1 LTPGLAKG
9 GGTSGKFVTAGA
21 AGSGEAACNGL
32 VVIPSNGGP
41 VFSLDVAHRLCL
53 LILRQREMMLWKP
66 VVRVLQVLAVGG
78 QRAYSGPLKMKKAPR
93 QISPKPMT

>member
-1 LTPGLAKG
+1 
-9 GGTSGKFVTAGA
+9 
-21 AGSGEAACNGL
+21 
-32 VVIPSNGGP
+32 
-41 VFSLDVAHRLCL
+41 
-53 LILRQREMMLWKP
+53 MMLWKS